1 VGRLQGGRFVKY
13 INRSLYY
20 VVSLMKHM
28 NEKAIEW
35 MSDIAGKNE
44 VLKTVFFWSLILD
57 LLYIGSSRFS
67 ISYLKV

>member
-1 VGRLQGGRFVKY
+1 MHLCIRYAFCNTFKY

-44 VLKTVFFWSLILD
+44 VLKTVFF
-57 LLYIGSSRFS
+57 GH
-67 ISYLKV
+67 